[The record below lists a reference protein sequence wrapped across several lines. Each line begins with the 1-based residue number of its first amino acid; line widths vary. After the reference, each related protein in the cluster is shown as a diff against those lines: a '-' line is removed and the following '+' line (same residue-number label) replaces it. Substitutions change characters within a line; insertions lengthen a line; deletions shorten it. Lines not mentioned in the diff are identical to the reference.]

1 MALGSSLPIGATVG
15 IFGPGGVFLYP
26 AMVNQIVPSGTNRQI
41 CAVAFPPGAAAHLVI
56 NLINHR
62 SLTSDGSGWDFGT
75 TVVPTGNT
83 LPVFAL

>member
-1 MALGSSLPIGATVG
+1 MALGSSLPIGALVG

-26 AMVNQIVPSGTNRQI
+26 AIVNQILPSGTNRHI
-41 CAVAFPPGAAAHLVI
+41 SAVAFPSGATAHLVI
-56 NLINHR
+56 TLINHR
-62 SLTSDGSGWDFGT
+62 SLTSDGSGWDFAT